1 MDGRARH
8 PANMAEPLILLVED
22 DPRLRDLLERYLA
35 SQALRVRAVA
45 NLAGMR
51 AQLAQH
57 HVDLIVLDL
66 MLPDGDGL
74 TACRDLRAAGDQTPI
89 LILTARGDD
98 VDRIIGL
105 EIGADDYLPKPC
117 NPRELL
123 ARIRAVLRRRP
134 SAPSALHE
142 LEEAKVGF
150 GDCVLHPRQRTLFR
164 AGEEI
169 RLTTGEFALLWVLV
183 QHPRRPLSRDQLLNL
198 ARGRDYEGQ
207 DRAIDVMLSRLRKL
221 VEPDP
226 RAPRYLQTVWGH
238 GYMFVPDA
246 EA

>member
-1 MDGRARH
+1 VDGRARH
-8 PANMAEPLILLVED
+8 PADMAEPLILLVED

-74 TACRDLRAAGDQTPI
+74 TACRDLRAAGDETPI

-117 NPRELL
+117 NPRICRSR
-123 ARIRAVLRRRP
+123 AIRASYWRGSALFCGVDPALLPRCTSSKRRR
-134 SAPSALHE
+134 S
-142 LEEAKVGF
+142 
-150 GDCVLHPRQRTLFR
+150 VLATACCILDSGRFSGQEKR
-164 AGEEI
+164 
-169 RLTTGEFALLWVLV
+169 FA
-183 QHPRRPLSRDQLLNL
+183 
-198 ARGRDYEGQ
+198 
-207 DRAIDVMLSRLRKL
+207 
-221 VEPDP
+221 
-226 RAPRYLQTVWGH
+226 
-238 GYMFVPDA
+238 
-246 EA
+246 

>member
-1 MDGRARH
+1 
-8 PANMAEPLILLVED
+8 MAEPLILLVED

-74 TACRDLRAAGDQTPI
+74 TACRDLRAAGDETPI

-98 VDRIIGL
+98 VDRITGL

-117 NPRELL
+117 NPR
-123 ARIRAVLRRRP
+123 
-134 SAPSALHE
+134 
-142 LEEAKVGF
+142 
-150 GDCVLHPRQRTLFR
+150 Q
-164 AGEEI
+164 
-169 RLTTGEFALLWVLV
+169 
-183 QHPRRPLSRDQLLNL
+183 
-198 ARGRDYEGQ
+198 
-207 DRAIDVMLSRLRKL
+207 
-221 VEPDP
+221 
-226 RAPRYLQTVWGH
+226 
-238 GYMFVPDA
+238 
-246 EA
+246 